1 MKTNC
6 VCVQC
11 LMYYVDNVNDAVL
24 FANMFN
30 TLFQLRT
37 DQGKNG
43 NGKEDSGTSY
53 LTGVAFIGS
62 WTPPPSWDFLFGTPF
77 NQELYQ

>member
-1 MKTNC
+1 MC
-6 VCVQC
+6 H
-11 LMYYVDNVNDAVL
+11 VDNVNDAVL

-30 TLFQLRT
+30 TLFQLRA

-43 NGKEDSGTSY
+43 NGKEDRGATFS
-53 LTGVAFIGS
+53 LTAVVFIGS